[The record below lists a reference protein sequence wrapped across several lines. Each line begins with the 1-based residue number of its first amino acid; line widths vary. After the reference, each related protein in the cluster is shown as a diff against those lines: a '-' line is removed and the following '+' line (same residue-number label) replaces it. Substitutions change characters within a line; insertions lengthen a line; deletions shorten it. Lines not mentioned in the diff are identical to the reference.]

1 MTTKERLINAI
12 LQVCQV
18 SNIQTGKCP
27 VTGELVLGL
36 AGLDESALKKIA
48 QTLYINVD
56 QICDKGSE

>member
-36 AGLDESALKKIA
+36 AGLDECSQKDSTN
-48 QTLYINVD
+48 TLYQCRSNLR
-56 QICDKGSE
+56 

>member
-1 MTTKERLINAI
+1 MTNKEGLINAI
-12 LQVCQV
+12 LQVCKV
-18 SNIQTGKCP
+18 SDIQTSKCP
-27 VTGELVLGL
+27 VTGELVLDL